1 MSYRDFLIGAGCTFV
16 GQYAFS
22 KQGEK
27 PGVNSTLVE
36 TAIGGL
42 GALISAW
49 IVHKIYPNIDPNVI
63 LFLDVING
71 LGSAYSYENMPSP
84 SSNPLNLRS

>member
-22 KQGEK
+22 KQSEK
-27 PGVNSTLVE
+27 AGVGTLVE

-63 LFLDVING
+63 LVLDVING

-84 SSNPLNLRS
+84 SSNPLNLRN